1 MLYFRSFSDNIAEF
15 QVLIYNPKMNIK
27 IKLNE
32 PRYRKREWV
41 KKLPPLYQG
50 QFEGEIP
57 YKEIKDE

>member
-1 MLYFRSFSDNIAEF
+1 
-15 QVLIYNPKMNIK
+15 MNIR

-41 KKLPPLYQG
+41 KKLIPLYQG

-57 YKEIKDE
+57 YKEIRDE